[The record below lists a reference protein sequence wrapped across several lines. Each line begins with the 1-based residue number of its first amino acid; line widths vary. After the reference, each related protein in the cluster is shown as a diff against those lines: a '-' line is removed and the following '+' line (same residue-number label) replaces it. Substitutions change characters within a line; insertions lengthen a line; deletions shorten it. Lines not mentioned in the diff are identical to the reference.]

1 MRWHPLLSLKYRIA
15 ACIFVLEAAMMF
27 LVLGQTLR
35 FSEENTRAQLADNE
49 TVILDIFARLS
60 QDALLTKDLGDLQ
73 EYAEKLARN
82 AHILKVLVGDRGG
95 RIVVSTDFS
104 DLGKALPARFSDTSG
119 RFWRTK
125 TMGNL
130 GMIAVEFSNRELI
143 EATRQATARGI
154 VIALIGM
161 AVIAVAGVGFGFLLT
176 RRLKT
181 VTDAAARLASGDLDV
196 RTGFA
201 GRDELSVVGRTF
213 DRMAARIQ
221 RDILVLE
228 DKQRALV
235 QARDELE
242 IRVAERTAELKAASE
257 AKSEFLATMSHELRT
272 PLNSVVGAA
281 ELLAARKLPGAARQ
295 LVEWLLASSRQLRS
309 LVDDLLDLRRIEAGK
324 MTIDRAPFDLRTLME
339 RLTTLFEPQARRAGL
354 RFTHLIAADVPCL
367 LIGDDVRI
375 RQVLINLTANA
386 LKFTSEGQI
395 CVSAGMAAQSGAEVT
410 LRFEVRDTG
419 IGIATEDAARIFDRF
434 TQANAGIHRRYGGSG
449 LGTTIC
455 RHLVELMGGT
465 IGFDSELGKGTV
477 FRFTVPLVRQPA
489 DACGD
494 AEGARAGRRIAATR
508 GLRVLVAEDHAMSR
522 QIIVMMLEA
531 GGHQVTQVGEGG
543 AVIEQLRSLSFDVVV
558 LDMHMPGSTGLD
570 VARTIRALEAS
581 GGNRRTPIVML
592 TAVASADLR
601 EESLAAGIDVFLSKP
616 VDSGELLHG
625 VSQAVSG
632 MREAGAAAARPA
644 QEDYVDRDWLRDVA
658 RISRD
663 PGFVAAWSARCTR
676 EAKRLVDEIEA
687 ALSRGD
693 LDRSRELAHV
703 LKGAAAMMGAD
714 RLRHCAGRL
723 EALSGPDLTDAGP
736 HVLLDLKATLHATS
750 DQLVRAT

>member
-1 MRWHPLLSLKYRIA
+1 MRSHPLLSLKYRIA
-15 ACIFVLEAAMMF
+15 ACIFVLEAVMMF

-35 FSEENTRAQLADNE
+35 FSDENTRAQLADNE
-49 TVILDIFARLS
+49 TVILDIFAGLS
-60 QDALLTKDLGDLQ
+60 QNALLTKDLGDLQ
-73 EYAEKLARN
+73 EYAEKLTRDAR
-82 AHILKVLVGDRGG
+82 ILKVLVGDRGR
-95 RIVVSTDFS
+95 RIVVSTDLS
-104 DLGKALPARFSDTSG
+104 DLGKAFPAQFSDTPE

-143 EATRQATARGI
+143 EATRLATRRAI
-154 VIALIGM
+154 TIALIAM
-161 AVIAVAGVGFGFLLT
+161 VVIAVTGIAFGFLLT
-176 RRLKT
+176 RRLET
-181 VTDAAARLASGDLDV
+181 VTDAAARLGSGDLSV
-196 RTGFA
+196 RTSFA

-228 DKQRALV
+228 DSQRALV

-242 IRVAERTAELKAASE
+242 IRVAERTSELKAASE

-281 ELLAARKLPGAARQ
+281 ELLAARELPGAARQ

-309 LVDDLLDLRRIEAGK
+309 LVDDLLDMRRIEAGK
-324 MTIDRAPFDLRTLME
+324 MTIDRAPFDLRTLMK
-339 RLTTLFEPQARRAGL
+339 RLATLFEPQARRAGL
-354 RFTHLIAADVPCL
+354 RFTDSIAADVPCL

-375 RQVLINLTANA
+375 QQVLINLTANA

-395 CVSAGMAAQSGAEVT
+395 CVSAGVAAQSGAEVT

-419 IGIATEDAARIFDRF
+419 IGIAPEDAARIFDRF
-434 TQANAGIHRRYGGSG
+434 TQANAGIRRRYGGSG

-455 RHLVELMGGT
+455 KHLVELMGGT
-465 IGFDSELGKGTV
+465 IGFDSEPGKGTV
-477 FRFTVPLVRQPA
+477 FQFTVPLVRQPA
-489 DACGD
+489 DSCGAAKGAP
-494 AEGARAGRRIAATR
+494 AERQIAGTC

-522 QIIVMMLEA
+522 QIIAMMLEA
-531 GGHQVTQVGEGG
+531 GGHHVTQVGDGD
-543 AVIEQLRSLSFDVVV
+543 AVIEQLRSVSFDVVM
-558 LDMHMPGSTGLD
+558 LDMHMPGSTGLE
-570 VARTIRALEAS
+570 VARAIRALEAR

-601 EESLAAGIDVFLSKP
+601 EESLAAGIDIFLSKP

-632 MREAGAAAARPA
+632 VRDAGAPAAQPA
-644 QEDYVDRDWLRDVA
+644 PQDYVDRGWLRDVA

-663 PGFVAAWSARCTR
+663 PGFAAAWSARCTR
-676 EAKRLVDEIEA
+676 EAQRLVDEIEA

-693 LDRSRELAHV
+693 LGRSRELAHV

-723 EALSGPDLTDAGP
+723 EALSGPDLTDTGA

-750 DQLVRAT
+750 DELVRAT